1 MMYAL
6 GAFKNKSSFI
16 SIENLHRIV
25 CGFKPKNMFNRLI
38 ALILLI
44 VLSPV
49 FVLVGLAIII
59 EDGFPVFFLQKRV
72 GVNYSFFHIYKF
84 RSMKKNSPT

>member
-1 MMYAL
+1 MYAL

-49 FVLVGLAIII
+49 FALIAAAILV
-59 EDGFPVFFLQKRV
+59 EDGLPVFFKQKRV
-72 GVNYSFFHIYKF
+72 EVNYSFFHIYKF